1 MATFG
6 ELWAAILPAAVP
18 LSAPD
23 AAQLER
29 EVSWVRVLKARVP
42 ALEALDPGDVAV
54 VPASAL
60 AVVAPG
66 PVETAALVDALVA
79 ARCAGIL
86 LIEGD
91 GPDAGIDAIG
101 EATVAAGLPALRV
114 GRVDANQL
122 ERSIIGFLLNRR
134 AELEHQAG
142 LLEAAL
148 EEVALG
154 TGDVAE
160 LIAAIGGFLG
170 RAVALEGRRGEVV
183 AVHAPDQAPGA
194 AAAVSA
200 YLAGSKSAALRI
212 ALPAAPG
219 GPTEAPAGG
228 ASVPA
233 RGSAGAT
240 DSPAAQGGRAPS
252 AGRLVLL
259 GDRPASDLERVVG
272 PRVGRLLALEMARA
286 EAVRRAQDRGR
297 RAEVLPADGPPWV
310 MLVARQIPPRAGPG
324 TSLEARE
331 EIRSRLRVIA
341 SPRRLGLRGDA
352 ESLEL
357 RLVLAVPPAAPPA
370 NTAAVPSN
378 QAIAPV
384 TPAANVATT
393 SFDGDALALAMRVAD
408 LLERPVALSRP
419 FTDPAGRPAA
429 EAEAR
434 ATLEAI
440 ESLPEPPRV
449 ARSDRLP
456 AYRLMVS
463 LRNLPEGSRHA
474 QALLEPLLTGTAEA
488 RRERIATL
496 RAVLEQPG
504 FAEAA
509 AALGVHRNTLAY
521 RIHRIESLT
530 GWRLADPELRVPLLL
545 AVRLVQTDQ

>member
-23 AAQLER
+23 AAQLDR
-29 EVSWVRVLKARVP
+29 EVGWVRVLKARVP

-91 GPDAGIDAIG
+91 GLDAGIEAIR

-142 LLEAAL
+142 LLEATL

-200 YLAGSKSAALRI
+200 YLAGSRTAALRI
-212 ALPAAPG
+212 ALPVAPG
-219 GPTEAPAGG
+219 
-228 ASVPA
+228 
-233 RGSAGAT
+233 
-240 DSPAAQGGRAPS
+240 SPAADGAPAAASDASAAAGGRVPS
-252 AGRLVLL
+252 TGRLVLL
-259 GDRPASDLERVVG
+259 GDRPPSDLERVVG

-286 EAVRRAQDRGR
+286 DAVRRAQDRGR

-310 MLVARQIPPRAGPG
+310 MLVARQVPPRAGPG
-324 TSLEARE
+324 TSIEARE
-331 EIRSRLRVIA
+331 EIRSRLGVIA
-341 SPRRLGLRGDA
+341 SPRRLALRGDA

-357 RLVLAVPPAAPPA
+357 RLVLAVPRAAPSA
-370 NTAAVPSN
+370 NA
-378 QAIAPV
+378 
-384 TPAANVATT
+384 ATT
-393 SFDGDALALAMRVAD
+393 DDDGGGLALATRVAD
-408 LLERPVALSRP
+408 LLDRPVAVSRP

-434 ATLEAI
+434 ATLEAV

-456 AYRLMVS
+456 AYRLMVL

-474 QALLEPLLTGTAEA
+474 HALLEPLLTGTTEA

-521 RIHRIESLT
+521 RIHRIESMT
-530 GWRLADPELRVPLLL
+530 GWLLADPELRVPLLV